1 MRPLH
6 LAQLR
11 VPSSLRRKTLLI
23 IGITMLGLVG
33 GLFVL
38 SRIVLM
44 RGFAILEEDF
54 AGRDI
59 ARASSALAN
68 ELNTLDQTTSEYGS
82 WDLTYDYAR
91 GMRPSYIKTEFP
103 ASTFQQL
110 KISFVVI
117 LDARGRRLFAKG
129 FDLTHGGEKP
139 IPAGLDNHLEP
150 GSLLLNLKD
159 AHSKV
164 AGVLDLPGGPALIVS
179 RPILASD
186 SSGPIAG
193 TMVMGRLLD
202 VAEIQHLGDL
212 TLAPI
217 EAQTLSST
225 ALSPDFRTAAAAIS
239 KSSPNFIAPLDS
251 QSLAAY
257 QELDD
262 IYGRPALLIRV
273 LLPRTIYEQ
282 GHTSLV
288 QFLLLL
294 IAAGFVFGA
303 ATLYLLERVV
313 ISRIANLSENITQ
326 IGASGDLSARLDV
339 PGHDELAFL
348 GVAINGML
356 EDLEKS
362 QIERHEG
369 RARLAMMI
377 ERMPAVLWTT
387 DKELRYTS
395 SMGAGLDSLGVK
407 SGGLTGKTLAEY
419 FETHDPQHPSIAA
432 HWRALAGESLTYE
445 LHWQKRI
452 FESHVRPLRGPD
464 GEIIGVIGVALDIT
478 DRKHLADQLRQSQKL
493 QAVGE
498 LAGGVAHDFNNL
510 LMVVKGH
517 AEMLLDRLP
526 GASAERQSPARQ
538 NAEQIQQAAE
548 RAAGLTR
555 QLLAFSRM
563 QVLQPRVLDLNEVVA
578 GMIQMVSRVIGANI
592 ELAFLP
598 GANLGRVKADPS
610 QIEQVALNL
619 VVNARDAMPDGGRL
633 TIETSNVHLDR
644 DYATE
649 HAVVDPG
656 DYVMLTVSDS
666 GIGMDA
672 ATQAR
677 IFEPFFTTKSQGRG
691 TGLGLATVYGVV
703 KQSGGYVWVYS
714 EVGHGTTFKVY
725 LPMVQAPVEK
735 KAPEKPES
743 GHEPGTETILFVEDE
758 QSVRELV
765 REYLTARGY
774 QVLDAGDGV
783 EALKIASTHKGK
795 IHLLITDVVM
805 PRLSG
810 RELAAR
816 LAATRSDLKV
826 LYISGY
832 TDDSVFR
839 HGVLEGG
846 MAFLQ
851 KPFNLKALATKIRG
865 ILDGVPIAV
874 APGGNSDDD

>member
-1 MRPLH
+1 VAPLH
-6 LAQLR
+6 IAELR

-33 GLFVL
+33 GLFML

-44 RGFAILEEDF
+44 RGFAKLEEDF

-59 ARASSALAN
+59 ERASSALAN
-68 ELNTLDQTTSEYGS
+68 DLNTLDQTTSEYAT
-82 WDLTYDYAR
+82 WDLTYEYAR
-91 GMRPSYIKTEFP
+91 GQRPSYTKTEFP
-103 ASTFQQL
+103 APTFQEL

-117 LDARGRRLFAKG
+117 FDEHGRKLFSKG
-129 FDLTHGGEKP
+129 FDLTRGGEMP
-139 IPAGLDNHLEP
+139 VPEGLDDHLKP
-150 GSLLLNLKD
+150 GSLLLNSND
-159 AHSKV
+159 THNKV
-164 AGVLDLPGGPALIVS
+164 AGILDLPGGPALVDS
-179 RPILASD
+179 RPILTSNA
-186 SSGPIAG
+186 SGPVAG
-193 TMVMGRLLD
+193 TMIMGHLLD
-202 VAEIQHLGDL
+202 TAEIKHLGDL
-212 TLAPI
+212 TLMPV
-217 EAQTLSST
+217 EAQTLSSAT
-225 ALSPDFRTAAAAIS
+225 LSPDFSTAAAAIS
-239 KSSPNFIAPLDS
+239 KGAPNFIHPLDS

-257 QELDD
+257 QVIED
-262 IYGRPALLIRV
+262 IYGRPTVIIRV

-294 IAAGFVFGA
+294 VAAGFVFGA
-303 ATLYLLERVV
+303 VTLYLLERVV
-313 ISRIANLSENITQ
+313 ISRIANLTENITQ

-339 PGHDELAFL
+339 PGQDELAFL

-369 RARLAMMI
+369 RARLALMI

-407 SGGLTGKTLAEY
+407 SGGLTGKTLTEY
-419 FETHDPQHPSIAA
+419 FDTNDPQHPSINA

-452 FESHVRPLRGPD
+452 FESHVRPLRGTD

-478 DRKHLADQLRQSQKL
+478 DRKQLADQLRQSQKL

-526 GASAERQSPARQ
+526 ASSADRQSPARQ
-538 NAEQIQQAAE
+538 NVEQIQQAAE

-656 DYVMLTVSDS
+656 RYVMLTVSDT

-725 LPMVQAPVEK
+725 LPMVQAPAEK
-735 KAPEKPES
+735 KAPEKPAS

-765 REYLTARGY
+765 SEYLAARGY
-774 QVLDAGDGV
+774 QVLDAADGMQ
-783 EALKIASTHKGK
+783 ALEIAAAHKGK
-795 IHLLITDVVM
+795 IQLLITDVVM

-810 RELAAR
+810 RELATR
-816 LAATRSDLKV
+816 LAATRPDLKV

-832 TDDSVFR
+832 TDDSIFR

-851 KPFNLKALATKIRG
+851 KPFNLKALATKIRD
-865 ILDGVPIAV
+865 ILEGVPV
-874 APGGNSDDD
+874 TP

>member
-1 MRPLH
+1 MIMGH
-6 LAQLR
+6 L
-11 VPSSLRRKTLLI
+11 
-23 IGITMLGLVG
+23 
-33 GLFVL
+33 
-38 SRIVLM
+38 
-44 RGFAILEEDF
+44 
-54 AGRDI
+54 
-59 ARASSALAN
+59 
-68 ELNTLDQTTSEYGS
+68 
-82 WDLTYDYAR
+82 
-91 GMRPSYIKTEFP
+91 
-103 ASTFQQL
+103 
-110 KISFVVI
+110 
-117 LDARGRRLFAKG
+117 LDA
-129 FDLTHGGEKP
+129 
-139 IPAGLDNHLEP
+139 
-150 GSLLLNLKD
+150 
-159 AHSKV
+159 
-164 AGVLDLPGGPALIVS
+164 
-179 RPILASD
+179 
-186 SSGPIAG
+186 
-193 TMVMGRLLD
+193 
-202 VAEIQHLGDL
+202 AEIQHLGDL
-212 TLAPI
+212 TLMPVA
-217 EAQTLSST
+217 AQTLSSS
-225 ALSPDFRTAAAAIS
+225 ALGPDFRAAAAAIS
-239 KSSPNFIAPLDS
+239 KGAPNFISPLDS

-257 QELDD
+257 QVQND

-273 LLPRTIYEQ
+273 LLPRTIYQQ

-294 IAAGFVFGA
+294 VAAGFVFGA
-303 ATLYLLERVV
+303 ATLYLLERFV
-313 ISRIANLSENITQ
+313 ISRIANLTENITQ
-326 IGASGDLSARLDV
+326 IGASGDLSARVDV
-339 PGHDELAFL
+339 PGQDELAFL

-419 FETHDPQHPSIAA
+419 FETNDAQHPSLNA

-478 DRKHLADQLRQSQKL
+478 DRKQLADQLRQSQKL

-526 GASAERQSPARQ
+526 GASADRQSPARQ
-538 NAEQIQQAAE
+538 NVEQIQQAAE
-548 RAAGLTR
+548 RAAALTR

-619 VVNARDAMPDGGRL
+619 VVNARDAMPEGGRL
-633 TIETSNVHLDR
+633 TIETSNVQLDR

-656 DYVMLTVSDS
+656 PYVMLTVSDS

-725 LPMVQAPVEK
+725 LPMVQAPMEK
-735 KAPEKPES
+735 KAPEKIAS

-765 REYLTARGY
+765 SEYLSARGY
-774 QVLDAGDGV
+774 RVLDAADGMQ
-783 EALKIASTHKGK
+783 ALAIAAAHKGK
-795 IHLLITDVVM
+795 IQLLITDVVM
-805 PRLSG
+805 PRVSG
-810 RELAAR
+810 REVASR
-816 LAATRSDLKV
+816 LAPSRPDLKV

-851 KPFNLKALATKIRG
+851 KPFNLKALAAKIRE
-865 ILDGVPIAV
+865 ILEHATV
-874 APGGNSDDD
+874 SS